1 MFLSWPKYLV
11 RAMATLSIKLLHAS
25 LVNGSLVGDTIIFSV
40 AVIDNKQLLC
50 AKLSARFIIYQLKT
64 RNGGTVT

>member
-1 MFLSWPKYLV
+1 
-11 RAMATLSIKLLHAS
+11 MATLSIKLLHAS